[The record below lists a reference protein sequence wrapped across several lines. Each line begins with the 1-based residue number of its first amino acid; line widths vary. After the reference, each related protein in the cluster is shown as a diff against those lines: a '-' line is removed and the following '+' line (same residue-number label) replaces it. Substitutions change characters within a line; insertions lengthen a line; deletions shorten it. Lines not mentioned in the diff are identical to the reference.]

1 MARCVSRQC
10 GWLAKFEW
18 RVILPQREHSVHAGP
33 LRWNKNAR
41 CGVITPMIIRTCGVA
56 QTNSGQALSEVSN
69 ALLLQFDKH
78 DLVGLGEWHNS
89 REDQDLRIGLLRN
102 PRFPAKVRNIVV
114 ECGNAFYQ
122 ETLDRFIDGED
133 VPEKEVQHVWRD
145 TTQSPVA
152 VDSPACEDFLN
163 EVRSI
168 NLKLPKP

>member
-1 MARCVSRQC
+1 M
-10 GWLAKFEW
+10 
-18 RVILPQREHSVHAGP
+18 
-33 LRWNKNAR
+33 
-41 CGVITPMIIRTCGVA
+41 
-56 QTNSGQALSEVSN
+56 SN

-89 REDQDLRIGLLRN
+89 REDQDIRISLLRN

-122 ETLDRFIDGED
+122 ETLDRFIAGED
-133 VPEKEVQHVWRD
+133 VLEKDVQHVWRD

-152 VDSPACEDFLN
+152 VDSPACEAFLN

-168 NLKLPKP
+168 NLKLPKLFGCAFLQATRPSTGRRSIAPRSFKSCSEAEISSPPSW